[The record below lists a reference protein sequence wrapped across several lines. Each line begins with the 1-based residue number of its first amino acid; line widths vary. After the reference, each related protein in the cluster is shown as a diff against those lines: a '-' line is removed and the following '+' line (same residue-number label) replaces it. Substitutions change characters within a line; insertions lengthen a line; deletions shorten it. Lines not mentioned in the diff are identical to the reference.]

1 MGGCNISISYISGSS
16 LVVLL
21 VLYDGEDITTR
32 DFVPPPGFSRASRL
46 RTRTVLGWQQMKERK
61 YVLIYFY
68 VHPVIFNY
76 ILSLVI
82 NYTIR
87 TLTGDNLSQIL
98 TLFSG
103 VMNIYF

>member
-21 VLYDGEDITTR
+21 VLYDGEDIITR

-61 YVLIYFY
+61 NLLIYVY
-68 VHPVIFNY
+68 VYHLIFNY
-76 ILSLVI
+76 INSPII
-82 NYTIR
+82 NYT
-87 TLTGDNLSQIL
+87 TLTLAGDNLSQIL